1 MRTVWNDKM
10 DCKVILKAGIVTPS
24 ANNGIAN
31 EPSLAMLILKSASL
45 CKAFP

>member
-10 DCKVILKAGIVTPS
+10 DCKVILKVRTLTAS
-24 ANNGIAN
+24 AYNGIAN
-31 EPSLAMLILKSASL
+31 EPSLSLLILKSASL